1 MGKFELEMFDPPPDQ
16 EFICSICRCVM
27 EDPQECPCG
36 HVFCKD
42 CIQRWLRSHSTCPN
56 CRKQCQQ
63 VKPVLPMVRNL
74 ISHLTIRC
82 ENHQAGCDKKVQLE
96 YYDSHKEVCDYASV
110 PCPNEGCDLHILRI
124 NMDAHNGVCDY
135 HRDTCL
141 KGCGI
146 SILRKEQAGHS
157 CVLEL
162 KKRLEEQEQEKRSLK
177 QKNEEL
183 QAKVDNLKF
192 LCWRSRNY
200 LKKNIHA
207 KAPRILQNLC
217 IDLENATGLAPDNT
231 EGHRDTAI
239 PHTEA
244 GVLVFESGSSEY
256 ESSPPRPLDS
266 SPSEYQSSP
275 IRPLIRSPV
284 HQSSPPHARPLDSS
298 PSEYQSS
305 PIRPLIRSPVHQSS
319 PPRVRPLDSSPS
331 EYQSSPPRPLDSSPS
346 EYQSSPL
353 RPLDSDEEEDWLRAG
368 NRDRNTTSTT
378 VGATDNAQ
386 STAEDNNDER
396 VEGGQAQ
403 PPEETR
409 RSSEEAEQ
417 NNQQVDS
424 TQANSRRTG
433 NAGTS
438 STAVESPYEE
448 SPYEESPYEES
459 PADSDSPS
467 DDDDESESAHRAN
480 LRHLLSSDSDP
491 TWSSPSEY
499 QPSEGEEPATG
510 NNVPEDDTIARR
522 RRNVALRYGGGLRIH
537 TSDSEE
543 DRPSAGTVQNS
554 TESTQQ
560 NSPSHSETAGERVV
574 EEEQNTH
581 PASDRTEDP
590 EVVIAEENEELA
602 YDEAVSETTE
612 RHLAQQRSTGVTR
625 PPLVVRNFRN
635 RHRGQRSRTNQGQG
649 NSRSRGACRPQRG
662 SARSFCS
669 SARQTVMQTR
679 SRGRDTVPPV
689 ITIGSSDGNQSPN
702 LQRADTEGD
711 HSQVGGGAASQQ
723 QSRSV
728 QQTEGNENS
737 AAEIVEINL
746 SGAEEVTAPGDV
758 RTRRQTRALRKRR
771 TAQRRRPAQGTRR
784 SGANAGPLESSG
796 ESDSDCVPVAPKR
809 TRRHNGGRN

>member
-124 NMDAHNGVCDY
+124 NMDEHNGVCDY

-217 IDLENATGLAPDNT
+217 VDLENATGLAPDNT

-284 HQSSPPHARPLDSS
+284 HQSSPP
-298 PSEYQSS
+298 
-305 PIRPLIRSPVHQSS
+305 
-319 PPRVRPLDSSPS
+319 RVRPLDSSPS

-353 RPLDSDEEEDWLRAG
+353 LSPLYSDEEEEMLRAG

-386 STAEDNNDER
+386 STAEDNNDEA

-403 PPEETR
+403 PSDSEETR
-409 RSSEEAEQ
+409 RSSEEVVLH
-417 NNQQVDS
+417 NQEVDS
-424 TQANSRRTG
+424 THANSRRTG

-510 NNVPEDDTIARR
+510 NSVPEDDTIARR

-554 TESTQQ
+554 TESTQ
-560 NSPSHSETAGERVV
+560 NSPSRSETAGERVV

-590 EVVIAEENEELA
+590 EVVIAEENDELDN
-602 YDEAVSETTE
+602 DEAVTETTE
-612 RHLAQQRSTGVTR
+612 RHLAQQ
-625 PPLVVRNFRN
+625 
-635 RHRGQRSRTNQGQG
+635 
-649 NSRSRGACRPQRG
+649 
-662 SARSFCS
+662 
-669 SARQTVMQTR
+669 RQTVMQTR

-711 HSQVGGGAASQQ
+711 PSQVGGGAASQQ
-723 QSRSV
+723 QSSSV

-758 RTRRQTRALRKRR
+758 RTRRQTRALRRHR